1 MGALQASL
9 GNCPSLRR
17 AIESVLYMAECT
29 KADEASEKVSYII
42 LLCHS
47 FFHGCQL
54 NSFPFF
60 KLITKKLPQIYLYV
74 LKYYVTEGQ
83 RRLEV
88 RSNGDGQNVSLDL
101 YSGRLR

>member
-1 MGALQASL
+1 MYHVNLPNEVCVSDFT
-9 GNCPSLRR
+9 LR
-17 AIESVLYMAECT
+17 VG
-29 KADEASEKVSYII
+29 D
-42 LLCHS
+42 
-47 FFHGCQL
+47 
-54 NSFPFF
+54 
-60 KLITKKLPQIYLYV
+60 V

>member
-1 MGALQASL
+1 MISALQASL

-29 KADEASEKVSYII
+29 KADEASEKVFNFVS
-42 LLCHS
+42 
-47 FFHGCQL
+47 
-54 NSFPFF
+54 
-60 KLITKKLPQIYLYV
+60 
-74 LKYYVTEGQ
+74 LKYKNTINLKCYFTEGQ